1 MLFITTLGMQQN
13 KRASLISLETLYAHF
28 GFAVFFP
35 AATDSNIVPA
45 VLQGGLKCHPVYE
58 FVQLI
63 FESVTKWCS
72 VASISTVQV
81 FGVSVSILGFS

>member
-1 MLFITTLGMQQN
+1 MLILG
-13 KRASLISLETLYAHF
+13 LLF
-28 GFAVFFP
+28 FFP

-45 VLQGGLKCHPVYE
+45 VLQGGLKRHPVYE
-58 FVQLI
+58 FVQLS